1 MDKNIES
8 IDENMICNEFQ
19 EKVSE
24 VLIRHKSI
32 LDIITK
38 LDEYNARV
46 NRAVIK
52 SATSCGCISIKAS
65 RQEYNT
71 ETLEELRDSLKNHV
85 NGELCEVCKEKIE
98 EEMGAY
104 AFYFAALCNTLDIN
118 LSDVMS
124 KELDNLK
131 TLGIYNLK

>member
-1 MDKNIES
+1 MGRNIGS
-8 IDENMICNEFQ
+8 IDENVVCDEFQ

-38 LDEYNARV
+38 LDEYNARI
-46 NRAVIK
+46 NRAVMK
-52 SATSCGCISIKAS
+52 SVTSCGCISINAS
-65 RQEYNT
+65 KQKYNT
-71 ETLEELRDSLKNHV
+71 DTLEELSRSLKNHV
-85 NGELCEVCKEKIE
+85 DGELCEVCREKIE

-104 AFYFAALCNTLDIN
+104 AFYLASLCNTLDIS
-118 LSDVMS
+118 LWDVLI
-124 KELDNLK
+124 KEFDNLK